1 MSQRLI
7 SRSPDLQRLR
17 DDGYDIEVRAGHL
30 LVKDVPYVNERREIK
45 RGVLVSTLRLA
56 NDSTDRPDTHVVH
69 WAGEFPC
76 SKDGVRLTPQLE
88 HASGESNLGDGIVV
102 QHSFSNKFKDRDY
115 IDYYEKMTRYVAII
129 SHPARAIDPSVTAQT
144 HPITEGGE
152 EDDSVF
158 HYTDNA
164 TSRAGIGL
172 FTRRLRGRRIAIVGI
187 GGSGAYVLDF
197 VAKTPVAEIHLFD
210 GDELSQHN
218 AFRSPG
224 AASGAD
230 LGRKPNKAQ
239 YFAEHYSRMRRHIT
253 AHPEYVG
260 ESNIAELRDMDFVF
274 VCIDKGEARRL
285 IVARLDEFGVP
296 FIDVGM
302 GLYMADE
309 GLGGLARVTT
319 STPDRREPLR
329 SGQRIPFSG
338 DEDHNEYSRN
348 IQIAELNALNA
359 ALAVIK
365 WKKWCGFYVDLEHE
379 LHSIYV
385 INGNLVVNEDQS

>member
-7 SRSPDLQRLR
+7 NRSPDLQRLR
-17 DDGYDIEVRAGHL
+17 DEGYDIEVRAGHL
-30 LVKDVPYVNERREIK
+30 LVKDVPYVNERREIG
-45 RGVLVSTLRLA
+45 RGVLVSALRLT
-56 NDSTDRPDTHVVH
+56 NDCTDRPDTHVVY

-76 SKDGVRLTPQLE
+76 SKDGVRIAPQIE
-88 HASGESNLGDGIVV
+88 HSSGESNLGDGIVV
-102 QHSFSNKFKDRDY
+102 QHSFSNKPASGY
-115 IDYYEKMTRYVAII
+115 ADYYEKMTRYVAII

-144 HPITEGGE
+144 HPITEAE
-152 EDDSVF
+152 QEDDSVF

-164 TSRAGIGL
+164 TGRAGIGL
-172 FTRRLRGRRIAIVGI
+172 FTRRLRGRRTAIVGL

-218 AFRSPG
+218 AFRAPG
-224 AASGAD
+224 AASGQD
-230 LGRKPNKAQ
+230 LGRKLNKAE
-239 YFAEHYSRMRRHIT
+239 YFAEQYSKLHRHIT
-253 AHPEYVG
+253 AHPEDVG
-260 ESNIAELRDMDFVF
+260 EGNIAELRHMDFVF
-274 VCIDKGEARRL
+274 VCIDNGDARRL
-285 IVARLDEFGVP
+285 IVTKLDEFGVP

-302 GLYMADE
+302 GLYMSDE
-309 GLGGLARVTT
+309 GLGGLVRVTT

-329 SGQRIPFSG
+329 SNQRIPFSG

-359 ALAVIK
+359 ALAVIR
-365 WKKWCGFYVDLEHE
+365 WKKWCGFYADLDRE

-385 INGNLVVNEDQS
+385 INGNHVINEDRP